1 MPDYIQELFE
11 LELRG
16 DRLDLRHLSG
26 TEERL
31 RRLDA
36 CHDEIHAKLGLDFLD
51 RLNDLEGDGAYE
63 ERLACFR
70 HGFRLAARLLME

>member
-16 DRLDLRHLSG
+16 DRLD
-26 TEERL
+26 T
-31 RRLDA
+31 

-51 RLNDLEGDGAYE
+51 RLNDLEGEICY
-63 ERLACFR
+63 
-70 HGFRLAARLLME
+70 